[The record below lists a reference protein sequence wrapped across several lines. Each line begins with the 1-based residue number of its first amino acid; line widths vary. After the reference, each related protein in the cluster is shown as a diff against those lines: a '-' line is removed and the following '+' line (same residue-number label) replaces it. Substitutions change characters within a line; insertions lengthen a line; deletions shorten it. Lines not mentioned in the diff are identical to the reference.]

1 MRGMALTKHLNGD
14 REKLS
19 NQERLIRIDQQPKYS
34 YPNQPLKIEKI
45 YLLSFI
51 PFITPPEVGD
61 MHLEQRIA
69 H

>member
-45 YLLSFI
+45 YLLSLV
-51 PFITPPEVGD
+51 PFISPPEVGD
-61 MHLEQRIA
+61 RHLEQRIA